1 MNALWDWLHQVY
13 TMLAMVPFVAFLVTW
28 FIVYWVCKDKKTAT
42 HLSMDVT
49 TLFLIGSVAVMS
61 NRLFQSGMLFWTVV
75 LLFLVLA
82 GLLGNLQTRIRGRV
96 DMGKIAKTLSRLGFV
111 VLSACYVVLLIIGIG
126 KYMLA

>member
-1 MNALWDWLHQVY
+1 
-13 TMLAMVPFVAFLVTW
+13 MLAMVPFVAFLVTW